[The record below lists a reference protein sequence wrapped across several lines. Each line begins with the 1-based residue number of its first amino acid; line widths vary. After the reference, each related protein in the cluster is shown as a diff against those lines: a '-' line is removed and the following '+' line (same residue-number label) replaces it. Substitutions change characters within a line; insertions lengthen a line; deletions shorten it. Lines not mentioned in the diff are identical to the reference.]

1 MKNTEK
7 RYFSE
12 NGYIKNQSR
21 MLAHERLEFLD
32 GEKLGNVSNHFK
44 NIFGVVWV

>member
-7 RYFSE
+7 RYYSE

-21 MLAHERLEFLD
+21 TLAHEGLEFLD
-32 GEKLGNVSNHFK
+32 GEKLGNVSNH
-44 NIFGVVWV
+44 